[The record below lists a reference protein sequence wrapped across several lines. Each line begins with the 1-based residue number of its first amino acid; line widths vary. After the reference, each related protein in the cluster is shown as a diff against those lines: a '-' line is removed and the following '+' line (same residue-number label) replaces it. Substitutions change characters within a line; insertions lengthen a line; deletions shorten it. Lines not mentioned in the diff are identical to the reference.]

1 MNRASTEHAFKET
14 LPELITMDAI
24 QIPSKLCFY
33 VPAIPKKMIEKAM
46 WYVEHQVTH
55 VFAVELDEG
64 WAYYVL
70 RKDHTTGYKK
80 IEKRLIE
87 MFTKALQGEED
98 HRLKDLEHLTDVCR
112 SMYLVLAMDED
123 WGVPGCDLNPCKL
136 DCIHCKGFKGYG
148 ICSHVLSINHILK
161 NVNLRRQLM
170 TIGTAT
176 HKKGGGNR
184 HFPIPA
190 LTRAP
195 AAMDDSSD
203 DEQAALLEQGDQG
216 M

>member
-1 MNRASTEHAFKET
+1 M
-14 LPELITMDAI
+14 
-24 QIPSKLCFY
+24 
-33 VPAIPKKMIEKAM
+33 
-46 WYVEHQVTH
+46 
-55 VFAVELDEG
+55 
-64 WAYYVL
+64 L

-87 MFTKALQGEED
+87 MFSKALQGEED

-112 SMYLVLAMDED
+112 SMYLVVEMDED

-148 ICSHVLSINHILK
+148 ICSHVLAINHILK
-161 NVNLRRQLM
+161 NVNLRRELM
-170 TIGTAT
+170 TIG
-176 HKKGGGNR
+176 KSNRKDGGGNR

-195 AAMDDSSD
+195 AAVDDSSD
-203 DEQAALLEQGDQG
+203 DEQQALLEQGDQG